1 MSETKKMNIAKRQN
15 SYVIIGE
22 NEQELLISKSKYSE
36 RHSVNQQFHNLEEP
50 EDLDETIFEMDAMIF
65 TASQARLL

>member
-1 MSETKKMNIAKRQN
+1 MNIAKRQN

-22 NEQELLISKSKYSE
+22 NEQELLISKSKNSE